1 MELNQNEK
9 LQKKIEGNDNAA
21 VAVCEWRQRR

>member
-21 VAVCEWRQRR
+21 VAVCE